1 MTDNILFAYQNTITI
16 SPILLGSL
24 VFLLIATDTYKH
36 ELLLVFYLVTIGIC
50 VGLIGYGYLELS
62 IGLITLESII
72 ATIYAIFRKRS

>member
-1 MTDNILFAYQNTITI
+1 MKDNILFAYQNIITI

-24 VFLLIATDTYKH
+24 VFLLIVTDTYRH

-62 IGLITLESII
+62 IGLITLESVIV
-72 ATIYAIFRKRS
+72 TLYAIYRDRS